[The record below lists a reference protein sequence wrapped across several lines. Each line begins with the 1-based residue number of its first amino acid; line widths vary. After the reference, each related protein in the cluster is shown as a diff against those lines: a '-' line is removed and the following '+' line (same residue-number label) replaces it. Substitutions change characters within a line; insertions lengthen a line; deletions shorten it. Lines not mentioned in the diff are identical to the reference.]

1 MSRRRLIWSAAAAA
15 GAVVATP
22 LAVRSVTEEEIA
34 ATQREL
40 EETDQERRDSEVL
53 LAATQARE
61 GTLQQR
67 LRAIEAQRYQAVERL
82 QTVRRELETVELEV
96 FDINAAIASL
106 NSSLASETQLL
117 ERKVRAVYKSG
128 RTSALETVLSSDS
141 FADALENVA
150 SLERLLA
157 QDLADIGQL
166 RSKRREVQLRT
177 ADLKARLDR
186 SETLRAEAATIEA
199 ELAKRAEEQRDL
211 IFNVQQKQAEV
222 EADIKAFEDESAV
235 IAERVAILRDIRKR
249 ELDELERRRRIIELQ
264 EQASE
269 LARELA
275 QEQGASAAGPYLW
288 PLLGLITT
296 EYGGCNFGQC
306 PHLGVDIATS
316 MGTPVVAA
324 NDGVV
329 LAAGLVVPGNPR
341 ASYGMLVV
349 IAHSD
354 TEETWYAHLDD
365 LTWPPPV
372 APGQFVGLGQTI
384 GYVGLT
390 GWTSGPHLHFEY
402 RVNGAP
408 QNPRNVLG

>member
-1 MSRRRLIWSAAAAA
+1 M
-15 GAVVATP
+15 ATP

-61 GTLQQR
+61 GTFQQR

-211 IFNVQQKQAEV
+211 IFNVQQERAAV
-222 EADIKAFEDESAV
+222 EADIKAFEG
-235 IAERVAILRDIRKR
+235 RVGGDPP
-249 ELDELERRRRIIELQ
+249 
-264 EQASE
+264 ASRH
-269 LARELA
+269 LA
-275 QEQGASAAGPYLW
+275 
-288 PLLGLITT
+288 
-296 EYGGCNFGQC
+296 
-306 PHLGVDIATS
+306 
-316 MGTPVVAA
+316 
-324 NDGVV
+324 
-329 LAAGLVVPGNPR
+329 
-341 ASYGMLVV
+341 
-349 IAHSD
+349 
-354 TEETWYAHLDD
+354 
-365 LTWPPPV
+365 
-372 APGQFVGLGQTI
+372 
-384 GYVGLT
+384 
-390 GWTSGPHLHFEY
+390 
-402 RVNGAP
+402 
-408 QNPRNVLG
+408 